1 MSTTW
6 KRFLLLGSLSLIL
19 LTGLMFTPST
29 QGSRTAFAAGC
40 NSTATGLWS
49 NNCQTSEGNI
59 SLFTVAIQY
68 VVSYSNLGCT
78 THGIDG
84 DFGANTKA
92 GVECFQ
98 TKKHLGVDGIVGP
111 QTWGAMENVLQCV
124 GDFPNRP
131 IECHLPGHS
140 SVLFIG
146 ANGGSGVWEVFFNGA
161 NRTMVDNSLS

>member
-1 MSTTW
+1 MAYF
-6 KRFLLLGSLSLIL
+6 KRFLLLGSLSLTL
-19 LTGLMFTPST
+19 LAGLMFTTST
-29 QGSRTAFAAGC
+29 WGSHSAFAAGC
-40 NSTATGLWS
+40 NATATGSWS

-68 VVSYSNLGCT
+68 VVTYSGTGCT

-84 DFGANTKA
+84 DFGPNTFA

-98 TKKHLGVDGIVGP
+98 RAKHIGIDGIVGP
-111 QTWGAMENVLQCV
+111 QTWGTMENVLVCV

-131 IECHLPGHS
+131 LQCHLPGNS

-146 ANGGSGVWEVFFNGA
+146 ANGGSGVWEVFFNGQ